1 MSPISALYEFV
12 VTYWQQQHGSVVQVQ
27 RAAVGSN
34 ISTAKL
40 TFSALFGMDAGSA
53 ETRVCITGFLL
64 FEWCVMT
71 RMSSQ

>member
-1 MSPISALYEFV
+1 MSLISALYEFV
-12 VTYWQQQHGSVVQVQ
+12 VTYWQQHGSVVQVQ

>member
-12 VTYWQQQHGSVVQVQ
+12 VTYWQQHGSVVQVQ

-40 TFSALFGMDAGSA
+40 TFSALFGMDADRKS
-53 ETRVCITGFLL
+53 V
-64 FEWCVMT
+64 V
-71 RMSSQ
+71 